1 MCCSAGIGRTGTF
14 IAMDYLLRQAA
25 EEDQIDI
32 FRTVTDMR
40 YQRANFVQMDVSVGQ
55 MGHYGMVFS
64 FY

>member
-1 MCCSAGIGRTGTF
+1 
-14 IAMDYLLRQAA
+14 MDYLLRQAA

-64 FY
+64 FYQ